1 VYWPRITND
10 ITMLVE
16 RCATFQERLAS
27 QGQEP
32 LMADPLPT
40 YVFEDVSADLFQH
53 ESLHVLVYVN

>member
-1 VYWPRITND
+1 
-10 ITMLVE
+10 MLVE